1 MIAREWQKIKDY
13 DDIKFEYF
21 EGIAKITINR
31 PEVYNAFRPQTNFE
45 MLDAMSIC
53 RERNDIGV
61 IILTG
66 AGDKAFCSGGDQKVK
81 GLGGYIDENGYAYI
95 TGRKKNVII
104 TKNGKN
110 VYPEELEYQLSL
122 SPYIEESFVFS
133 STQPGESDISIV
145 ASIRPDMEFIREELP
160 TEPTDQDIKTILWEE
175 VDKINKTAPLY
186 RRIKKLILRKKE
198 FIKNT
203 SNKLVRFAEEN
214 KVE

>member
-1 MIAREWQKIKDY
+1 MTSNIVFSEKKQKDMEWAKGIVSRIEADRRKFVKYKDSRPIT
-13 DDIKFEYF
+13 DIKHMIETSAELY
-21 EGIAKITINR
+21 GDNT
-31 PEVYNAFRPQTNFE
+31 AFYQKYK
-45 MLDAMSIC
+45 
-53 RERNDIGV
+53 
-61 IILTG
+61 
-66 AGDKAFCSGGDQKVK
+66 GDETFTAISYRQMIEKVN
-81 GLGGYIDENGYAYI
+81 GLG
-95 TGRKKNVII
+95 T
-104 TKNGKN
+104 
-110 VYPEELEYQLSL
+110 
-122 SPYIEESFVFS
+122 
-133 STQPGESDISIV
+133 